1 MEQRSSCSVK
11 AHDSQVV
18 PSPHD
23 SESEECKR
31 PDTEEQCEF
40 VRCHRM
46 VAEDEEPLFGPLRL
60 KDGLFCSLRSIA
72 VGKEF
77 LKTHKISHI
86 VAIDDGPQ
94 QPYNDLQGVVET
106 DESTPTVPPRRLKFQ
121 WEQKGR
127 SIDPVRILY
136 LSVCWLSLNCAV
148 SLATIVRLWPF
159 NIFKSFVFVPQASV
173 KQKLKDLAPAVAFID
188 EAIEQGGSCLLHSSK
203 ELGTAAAAA
212 TVYFVVK

>member
-127 SIDPVRILY
+127 SIDP
-136 LSVCWLSLNCAV
+136 
-148 SLATIVRLWPF
+148 
-159 NIFKSFVFVPQASV
+159 ASV
-173 KQKLKDLAPAVAFID
+173 KQKLKDLATAVAFID